1 MALSDNARGALLMNV
16 AMIAFTLND
25 TAMKAVMQQVPMFQA
40 MTLRGVLSTAALA
53 FIAWR
58 MGAFAKTI
66 APRDR
71 RFIGLRAVFEV
82 ASTLAFFAAL
92 RNMPLANL
100 SAIMQAL
107 PLVVTLVAAL
117 VLGESVGWR
126 RTLAI
131 MAGFLGV
138 LIIIRPGAE
147 GFSIWAGVGLL
158 AMLAVAVR
166 DIVTRQMSRAIPS
179 TFVAAT
185 ASLAVLVTGLA
196 GTAFEGWQPVAL
208 REALLIL
215 FSAGMLIVGYLTI
228 VAAMRVGEI
237 GVVAPYRYMA
247 LVWAILLGWMIFGTL
262 PDGLTL
268 IGAGIVVASGIY
280 TLLREAGLRRRRA
293 QATG

>member
-58 MGAFAKTI
+58 MGAFAITI

-107 PLVVTLVAAL
+107 PLVVTLVAAV

-228 VAAMRVGEI
+228 VAAMRVGDI

>member
-40 MTLRGVLSTAALA
+40 MTLRGVLSTAALV
-53 FIAWR
+53 FLAWR
-58 MGAFAKTI
+58 MGAFAVAI

-228 VAAMRVGEI
+228 VAAMRVGDI

-280 TLLREAGLRRRRA
+280 TLLREAGLRRRRV
-293 QATG
+293 QAAG

>member
-138 LIIIRPGAE
+138 LIIIRPDAE

>member
-58 MGAFAKTI
+58 MGAFAITI

-107 PLVVTLVAAL
+107 PLVVTLVAAV

-196 GTAFEGWQPVAL
+196 GTAFEGWQPVAF

-228 VAAMRVGEI
+228 VAAMRVGDI

>member
-53 FIAWR
+53 FLAWR
-58 MGAFAKTI
+58 LGAFAIVI
-66 APRDR
+66 AARDR
-71 RFIGLRAVFEV
+71 RFIGLRGVFEV

-117 VLGESVGWR
+117 FLRESVGWR

-131 MAGFLGV
+131 IAGFIGV
-138 LIIIRPGAE
+138 LIIIRPGPE
-147 GFSIWAGVGLL
+147 GFSIWAGVGLV
-158 AMLAVAVR
+158 AMLFVAVR
-166 DIVTRQMSRAIPS
+166 DLVTRQMSRSIPS
-179 TFVAAT
+179 VLVAAS

-196 GTAFEGWQPVAL
+196 GAVIEGWQPVAW

-228 VAAMRVGEI
+228 VAAMRVGDI

-247 LVWAILLGWMIFGTL
+247 LVWAIFLGWMIFGTL
-262 PDGLTL
+262 PDGFTL
-268 IGAGIVVASGIY
+268 VGAGIVVASGIY
-280 TLLREAGLRRRRA
+280 TLLREAGLRRRRV
-293 QATG
+293 QVTG

>member
-58 MGAFAKTI
+58 MGAFAITI

-196 GTAFEGWQPVAL
+196 GTAFEGWQPVAP

-280 TLLREAGLRRRRA
+280 TLLREAGLRRRRV
-293 QATG
+293 QAAG

>member
-196 GTAFEGWQPVAL
+196 GTAFEGWQPVAF

-228 VAAMRVGEI
+228 VAAMRVGDI